1 MRLFKNFKRK
11 SPAEIT
17 LHIAVSA
24 IFMAVALSYIY
35 ILVWALLA
43 GLRTHT
49 EIVME
54 PFGLPSTWNWKNFI
68 DVFSLLKVGESNFA
82 DMFFN
87 SVWFSVM
94 GSLIAQGTTIL
105 FAYCCSFYKF
115 PGSWLPRT
123 IVLIMITLPI
133 YGNAGAYYKLVD
145 ELGMIDTYAH
155 VLLSIGGFNMQFL
168 YYSAYFKNMSGTY
181 IEAAMMD
188 GADDFQ
194 VATRIMLPQ
203 AKPIFG
209 ALFLTTWM
217 GSWNT
222 YESALIYL
230 PNLPTMPVGIFQ
242 FEQEMIYRARLDILF
257 AACIIVSIP
266 ALILYIAFNK
276 VITTNVSLGGI
287 KG

>member
-1 MRLFKNFKRK
+1 
-11 SPAEIT
+11 
-17 LHIAVSA
+17 
-24 IFMAVALSYIY
+24 
-35 ILVWALLA
+35 
-43 GLRTHT
+43 
-49 EIVME
+49 
-54 PFGLPSTWNWKNFI
+54 
-68 DVFSLLKVGESNFA
+68 
-82 DMFFN
+82 
-87 SVWFSVM
+87 
-94 GSLIAQGTTIL
+94 
-105 FAYCCSFYKF
+105 
-115 PGSWLPRT
+115 
-123 IVLIMITLPI
+123 LIMITLPI